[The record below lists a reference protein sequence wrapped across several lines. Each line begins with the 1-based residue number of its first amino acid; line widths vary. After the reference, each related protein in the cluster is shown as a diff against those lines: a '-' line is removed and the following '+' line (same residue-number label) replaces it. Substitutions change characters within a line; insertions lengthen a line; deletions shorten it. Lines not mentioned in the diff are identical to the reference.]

1 MLVALSRPLSYN
13 SYLVL
18 ARHTLLLVAG
28 SISAVNAAS
37 AGALPSVRPHA
48 PTDWPAALRNI
59 QEARQRELQD
69 DHGLGLAVANASG
82 WLAYLNGVYGGATL
96 QRPSLYR
103 SQGFASSGFR
113 PAGSQGSFSVPRQL
127 WPASATISRPGRDR
141 AATSIRFPFM
151 LSHLEFFYVRRTAS
165 RAGARPRDSLPR
177 HFYDSEDPRH
187 RVSK

>member
-1 MLVALSRPLSYN
+1 MKGMLVALSRPLSYN

-37 AGALPSVRPHA
+37 AGALPSVRPQA
-48 PTDWPAALRNI
+48 PPDWPAALRNI

-82 WLAYLNGVYGGATL
+82 WLAYLNGVYGDATL

-103 SQGFASSGFR
+103 SQGFALGFSASWLSGVF
-113 PAGSQGSFSVPRQL
+113 FSAKAAL
-127 WPASATISRPGRDR
+127 ASLGYNQP
-141 AATSIRFPFM
+141 
-151 LSHLEFFYVRRTAS
+151 
-165 RAGARPRDSLPR
+165 ARP
-177 HFYDSEDPRH
+177 
-187 RVSK
+187 